1 MRQAFDDENSN
12 DFLLCQ
18 VIEGMLELSFQSD
31 RGLGWR
37 KTPAISLGHSQ
48 CLNLIEYLI
57 KASQEMPFNNKLEQS
72 YCLQRLT
79 DLGLSR

>member
-18 VIEGMLELSFQSD
+18 VTEGMLELSFQSN

-37 KTPAISLGHSQ
+37 KPPTISLGHSQ

-57 KASQEMPFNNKLEQS
+57 KAYQEMPFNNELEQS

-79 DLGLSR
+79 DLGLNR